1 MLSIAILVHIEHTML
16 CVYAVAAALA
26 TAISKAAGNYDLN
39 NCRVAKNHFE
49 ILLLND

>member
-16 CVYAVAAALA
+16 CVYAVAA

-39 NCRVAKNHFE
+39 NCRVAKNRFE